1 MNRIALFFALLAAVP
16 SSGQA
21 TPERITGP
29 GPISL
34 ELSTPEHE
42 ADISNQIKWG
52 YIAWHWSGGYFVQ
65 AQVHASPRQPAVTI
79 FDRDGIFVRDVVF
92 WLDGADDVDLS
103 DVASRGDGE
112 LVVSGSAIFPRPAE
126 GTFYSDYFGN
136 LRFFL
141 AEIGP
146 EGQIAK
152 QLSMGLYSAANICA
166 DEDGT
171 IWTWGTEH
179 PTKERQGSS
188 ERAWS
193 SIFPTLRHYSF
204 ANGLL
209 FDSGM
214 QLETR
219 NLKPNSQGSSTGG
232 SEMVCGKDF
241 VGVYDGHYRRW
252 VEYDRETRSVTA
264 RPAPMI
270 AAAKPTYREKVT
282 GMAATGDGEVYASIQ
297 RYSSLPNNPD
307 VGHSI
312 YKLDRSNPSAI
323 RWIQV
328 KGKTG
333 NLFGSDGNTLVYTE
347 AGLPPVHVAW
357 SDVIAAPPKAEIAAK
372 P

>member
-1 MNRIALFFALLAAVP
+1 MNRIALFFALLAALP

-21 TPERITGP
+21 IPERVPAP

-42 ADISNQIKWG
+42 ANISNQIKWG
-52 YIAWHWSGGYFVQ
+52 YIAWHWSGGYFVPVQ
-65 AQVHASPRQPAVTI
+65 LHASARQPAVTI

-112 LVVSGSAIFPRPAE
+112 LVVSGSAIFPEPHQD
-126 GTFYSDYFGN
+126 TFHSDDFGN

-141 AEIGP
+141 AEIGG

-152 QLSMGLYSAANICA
+152 QLSMGLYSASNICA

-179 PTKERQGSS
+179 PIKERPGAR
-188 ERAWS
+188 ERPWS

-214 QLETR
+214 QIETG
-219 NLKPNSQGSSTGG
+219 NLKPNSQGSSAGG

-270 AAAKPTYREKVT
+270 AAAKPTYREKVA
-282 GMAATGDGEVYASIQ
+282 GMAVTGDGEVYASIQ

-307 VGHSI
+307 AGHSI
-312 YKLDRSNPSAI
+312 YKLDRSNPHAT

-328 KGKTG
+328 KGETG
-333 NLFGSDGNTLVYTE
+333 SLFGSDGTTLVYTE
-347 AGLPPVHVAW
+347 TGLPPLHVAW
-357 SDVIAAPPKAEIAAK
+357 SNVIAAPPKAEIAAK